1 MFGDVAQIDPPAD
14 EIVGDWLT
22 LADVADRLGLPVS
35 RVRQLLRDR
44 KLLAV
49 QRPNGAFCVPAAFL
63 DGDQIVRGLHGTLTL
78 LLDCGFDDA
87 DALRW
92 LFTADETLP
101 GTPIQAIAEN
111 RRTEV
116 NRRAQ
121 ALPFCTGGL
130 SRRARPAGDAC
141 CAARGGPP
149 SGQSRRAVAATA
161 SSASA
166 SRDCAVIGA
175 LSRTDSA
182 SMTFLSII
190 SSHSSRAPVSV
201 MTART
206 CAAASA
212 LSRGSPRCRPI
223 IPVCAALARS
233 RATAMSTVRLPSR
246 TSALTGLP
254 VSAGSPNTPRM
265 SSRSWNAIPSGM
277 P

>member
-121 ALPFCTGGL
+121 ALAF
-130 SRRARPAGDAC
+130 
-141 CAARGGPP
+141 
-149 SGQSRRAVAATA
+149 
-161 SSASA
+161 
-166 SRDCAVIGA
+166 
-175 LSRTDSA
+175 
-182 SMTFLSII
+182 
-190 SSHSSRAPVSV
+190 
-201 MTART
+201 
-206 CAAASA
+206 
-212 LSRGSPRCRPI
+212 
-223 IPVCAALARS
+223 
-233 RATAMSTVRLPSR
+233 
-246 TSALTGLP
+246 
-254 VSAGSPNTPRM
+254 
-265 SSRSWNAIPSGM
+265 
-277 P
+277 